1 MPIQFCIVCCVAVL
15 RPHPEQP
22 RMRGWMKCPICGYC
36 EKEIIKNGPETL
48 NGEESDANDTGQD

>member
-1 MPIQFCIVCCVAVL
+1 
-15 RPHPEQP
+15 
-22 RMRGWMKCPICGYC
+22 MRGWMKCPICGYC